1 MPHRNV
7 MAVMLAAALLG
18 AASPAVFAANN
29 SPKQNKPCLAV
40 VVGSPQQQGNGGDDD
55 EREFESGVLA
65 FPATKVTDIEFA
77 IVFSQQVATQF
88 TNVHVVEFR
97 VFTPSGNPYQ
107 SLTIPITIDPRR
119 AGERHRVPGYPDLV
133 PVQVLKRISHGNGN
147 GLFAKVTLP
156 VAGTPIVSN
165 SLYGTWK
172 ADALVEEQTSACGTP
187 ALFTISR

>member
-7 MAVMLAAALLG
+7 IAAVLAAALLG
-18 AASPAVFAANN
+18 AAVPAVFAANN
-29 SPKQNKPCLAV
+29 NPKANKQCLAV
-40 VVGSPQQQGNGGDDD
+40 VVGSPQQQLGKGNDD
-55 EREFESGVLA
+55 ESEFESGIVA

-77 IVFSQQVATQF
+77 IVFSQQVASQF

-97 VFTPSGNPYQ
+97 VFTPTGNLYQ
-107 SLTIPITIDPRR
+107 SLSIPITNDPSR
-119 AGERHRVPGYPDLV
+119 AGERHRIPGYPDLV
-133 PVQVLKRISHGNGN
+133 PLQVLKRISHGNGN
-147 GLFAKVTLP
+147 GFFAKVTVP

-172 ADALVEEQTSACGTP
+172 ADALVEEETAACGTP